1 MLKIYLFVFECKR
14 TSKGAIENVQT
25 RETCQHPRRK
35 KKKKHNTIRC
45 LKGH

>member
-25 RETCQHPRRK
+25 REIVNIHEEK
-35 KKKKHNTIRC
+35 KKQKHNTIRC